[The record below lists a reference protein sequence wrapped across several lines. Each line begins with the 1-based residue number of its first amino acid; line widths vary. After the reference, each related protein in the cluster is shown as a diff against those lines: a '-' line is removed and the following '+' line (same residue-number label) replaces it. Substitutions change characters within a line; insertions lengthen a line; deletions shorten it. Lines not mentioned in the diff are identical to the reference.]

1 MSYLTY
7 VRKYKIV
14 NIDYFLLR
22 IFLALFSGMFRE
34 GIGAIFDGIKNDRKH
49 EQEIEFVDKRTSCST
64 KNRAS
69 VFRATLLKHRSVLGH
84 FNPREKLSD
93 I

>member
-1 MSYLTY
+1 
-7 VRKYKIV
+7 
-14 NIDYFLLR
+14 LLR
-22 IFLALFSGMFRE
+22 IVLALFSGMFRE

-49 EQEIEFVDKRTSCST
+49 EQEIEFVDKWTSCST

-69 VFRATLLKHRSVLGH
+69 VFRATLLKHRSVLAL
-84 FNPREKLSD
+84 FNPKEKFSD